1 MFNIYRTKPSV
12 SAYQLR
18 EIPSKLWK
26 KFKIRCQEKDIPTL
40 QHALLNFVKQFTDGK
55 INYKP

>member
-1 MFNIYRTKPSV
+1 MFNLYRTKSSV
-12 SAYQLR
+12 TAYKLR
-18 EIPSKLWK
+18 GIPANLWK
-26 KFKIRCQEKDIPTL
+26 RFKIECQEKDIPTL